1 MTALVAIAAV
11 ALVAWFAAGTIWNV
25 RRGHAVMRWM
35 QDGLRLI
42 GERTTV
48 RWLGSSAVEMV
59 IREGKGPFASATLVI
74 FMEARDTPW
83 MWALGRLRGRR
94 DLLIVRG
101 VLKRAPKLECEV
113 LEARSWSAR
122 EAQSRVPREWVQ
134 ENVGMFAIH
143 AASAEARVFADA
155 LLDQATSVDLT
166 IKRLSVR
173 RNEPHFQ
180 IHVGLP
186 GNVKPADGFFTA
198 IRGLAEQALD

>member
-1 MTALVAIAAV
+1 MTALIAIAAV

-35 QDGLRLI
+35 QEGLPLV

-59 IREGKGPFASATLVI
+59 IREGKGPFASVTLII

-94 DLLIVRG
+94 DLLIARG

-113 LEARSWSAR
+113 LEVGSWSAR
-122 EAQSRVPREWVQ
+122 EAQSRVPREWAQ
-134 ENVGMFAIH
+134 ENVGGLAIH
-143 AASAEARVFADA
+143 GASAEARAFADS
-155 LLDQATSVDLT
+155 LLEHATSAGLI

-186 GNVKPADGFFTA
+186 GDGKPADGFFTA
-198 IRGLAEQALD
+198 VRGLAERVLA